1 MQSRGNGVNRGSNTQ
16 FPEATKT
23 LRGHDL
29 YLGSLLF
36 LTKNSPS
43 PRFRS
48 NLYMNYN
55 VATGKLVIPKDIQNV
70 INHLDVM
77 LSGRL
82 ENNKVQILE
91 NDDDNDIRKKL

>member
-1 MQSRGNGVNRGSNTQ
+1 MQSRGNGVKRGNNTQ

-36 LTKNSPS
+36 LTKTSPS

-48 NLYMNYN
+48 NLYMNYDIH
-55 VATGKLVIPKDIQNV
+55 TGKLSIPDDLKEIVDN
-70 INHLDVM
+70 LDSY
-77 LSGRL
+77 LTADKL
-82 ENNKVQILE
+82 ENSKVQLLE
-91 NDDDNDIRKKL
+91 SDTDDIKL

>member
-1 MQSRGNGVNRGSNTQ
+1 MQSRGNGVKRGNNTQ

-36 LTKNSPS
+36 LTKTSPS

-48 NLYMNYN
+48 NLYMHYDIH
-55 VATGKLVIPKDIQNV
+55 TGKLSIPNDLKNIVDN
-70 INHLDVM
+70 LDKQ
-77 LSGRL
+77 LTADKL
-82 ENNKVQILE
+82 ENSKVQLLE
-91 NDDDNDIRKKL
+91 SDGDGLSL